1 MQTPGSKFLRQF
13 NDFDFPCSKQKLSPL
28 VVGLFIVVCQ
38 ITRSYRTITQ
48 RLHDMSWSG
57 RVYSAVNSSID
68 TAPCKT
74 VVAHW
79 SPLIARRAGGCYILI
94 YSHIGQTICMHLQIY
109 NLQEFTLREAML
121 SPLVTILSNINTRHH
136 AV

>member
-1 MQTPGSKFLRQF
+1 MPTPGSKVLRQCT
-13 NDFDFPCSKQKLSPL
+13 DFDFLCSKLEVSHL

-38 ITRSYRTITQ
+38 IIWSYRTITQ

-57 RVYSAVNSSID
+57 RVYTAVNSSID

-79 SPLIARRAGGCYILI
+79 SPLIARRAGGCYVKV

-121 SPLVTILSNINTRHH
+121 SPLVTDLI
-136 AV
+136 